1 MFAGKSVLGRE
12 FSVEDLRGQ
21 LLREVRRED
30 RSEGK
35 RGGRREEQVD

>member
-12 FSVEDLRGQ
+12 FSVEDLHGQ
-21 LLREVRRED
+21 LLREVRCEN

-35 RGGRREEQVD
+35 RGGRLEEQGD